1 MFRVWTIWLSIISG
15 KIMKAYRVT
24 ALFEGKLETWTTY
37 GQDSVSSVKKYV
49 TNHWNK
55 NQIYGAKIVRVEP
68 LGDSDEIVW
77 ESEQ

>member
-1 MFRVWTIWLSIISG
+1 
-15 KIMKAYRVT
+15 MKAYRVT

-55 NQIYGAKIVRVEP
+55 NLIYGAKIVRVEP

-77 ESEQ
+77 ETEE

>member
-1 MFRVWTIWLSIISG
+1 MYPVWITWLSIISG
-15 KIMKAYRVT
+15 EIMKAYRVT

-49 TNHWNK
+49 TNHWNE